1 MYYCYNV
8 FFSNNL
14 NVNVICNIIFLI
26 FFCCR
31 KCFLY
36 YFFFDIF
43 FLNFFMF
50 LRVLY
55 FCNKFIVVYEYN
67 VNLLKMDLNF

>member
-43 FLNFFMF
+43 FLNLFIF